1 MRKGITEVPKGSTS
15 LIHLITLAN
24 SQTKMA
30 AELNSELLD
39 FPSLLETVK
48 ALNAE
53 QLVDV
58 VGTAS
63 TALKKFVK
71 SMGARKVNSANPVGV
86 MPAPLAKNGAWVD
99 CVLARAQQEGWEAFV
114 VQTKSKKT
122 GTVVAEQMLESVLN
136 EGNGLHV
143 FADTGKAFT
152 RKHAMVYGK
161 VLKDGGSDW
170 YSDFERSYVSD
181 SPVAPK
187 LAKAAASVVPK
198 SSAEVAAEALYKK
211 TVAAE
216 KRKAVAQA
224 KKAEKAEEAAKAA
237 ATALPAGTVRVVRV
251 QTPPPAARAVAAVSP
266 VMAATA
272 VTPMASVPK
281 ASALAA
287 PRKPAPKKAVPRTE
301 EWKPEEGVCK
311 KWVFEGKTYMRSW
324 LDSMY
329 VHVPTEDGYGT
340 EGDYLGSFREG
351 KIHTNILDVHDV
363 VVDEVEDVDVD
374 VDEEVLGDD
383 DE

>member
-1 MRKGITEVPKGSTS
+1 MGKGITEVPKGSTS

-63 TALKKFVK
+63 AALKKFVK

-99 CVLARAQQEGWEAFV
+99 CVLARAQQEGWDAFV

-181 SPVAPK
+181 SPVAAPK

-251 QTPPPAARAVAAVSP
+251 QTPPPAAQAVAAVSP
-266 VMAATA
+266 VMVATVA
-272 VTPMASVPK
+272 TPMASIPK
-281 ASALAA
+281 ASAPAA
-287 PRKPAPKKAVPRTE
+287 PRKPALKKAVPRTE
-301 EWKPEEGVCK
+301 EWEAENGVCK
-311 KWVFEGKTYMRSW
+311 KWMFEGKTYMRSW
-324 LDSMY
+324 MDSMY
-329 VHVPTEDGYGT
+329 VYIPTEDGYGT
-340 EGDYLGSFREG
+340 EGDYLGLFRNG
-351 KIHTNILDVHDV
+351 KIHDTPDVHDV
-363 VVDEVEDVDVD
+363 VDMDEEDVEEDVVVDE
-374 VDEEVLGDD
+374 
-383 DE
+383 

>member
-1 MRKGITEVPKGSTS
+1 
-15 LIHLITLAN
+15 
-24 SQTKMA
+24 MA
-30 AELNSELLD
+30 AELDSGLLD

-48 ALNAE
+48 GFDPE
-53 QLVDV
+53 QLVEIISV
-58 VGTAS
+58 AS
-63 TALKKFVK
+63 ATLKKHVK

-86 MPAPLAKNGAWVD
+86 MPAALAKNGAWVD
-99 CVLARAQQEGWEAFV
+99 CVLARAQQEGWDAFV

-181 SPVAPK
+181 SPVAAPK

-198 SSAEVAAEALYKK
+198 SSAEVAEEALQKK
-211 TVAAE
+211 AMAAE

-224 KKAEKAEEAAKAA
+224 KKAEKIEEAAKAA
-237 ATALPAGTVRVVRV
+237 ALALPVGTVRVVRV

-266 VMAATA
+266 VMVTTVA
-272 VTPMASVPK
+272 TPMASVPK
-281 ASALAA
+281 VSATAA

-301 EWKPEEGVCK
+301 EWVPVNDGEIK
-311 KWVFEGKTYMRSW
+311 KWKFEGKMYMRSW
-324 LDSMY
+324 MDSMY
-329 VHVPTEDGYGT
+329 EYVESEDG
-340 EGDYLGSFREG
+340 LGEPGVYIGAFREG
-351 KIHTNILDVHDV
+351 KILTNIVDVH
-363 VVDEVEDVDVD
+363 EAEEEEDVDADAEAEED
-374 VDEEVLGDD
+374 VDE
-383 DE
+383 

>member
-30 AELNSELLD
+30 AHCDSELLD

-58 VGTAS
+58 VSTAS
-63 TALKKFVK
+63 VALKKFVK
-71 SMGARKVNSANPVGV
+71 SMGARKVNSANPAGV
-86 MPAPLAKNGAWVD
+86 MPAALMKNGAWVE
-99 CVLARAQQEGWEAFV
+99 CVLARAQQEGWDAFV

-122 GTVVAEQMLESVLN
+122 GTVVAEQMSESVLN

-143 FADTGKAFT
+143 FGDTGKAFT

-198 SSAEVAAEALYKK
+198 SSAEVAEEALQKK
-211 TVAAE
+211 AMAAE

-266 VMAATA
+266 VMVATVA
-272 VTPMASVPK
+272 TPMASIPK
-281 ASALAA
+281 ASAPAA

-301 EWKPEEGVCK
+301 EWEAEFGVCK
-311 KWVFEGKTYMRSW
+311 KWMFEGKTYMRSW
-324 LDSMY
+324 MDSMY
-329 VHVPTEDGYGT
+329 VYIPTEDGYGT
-340 EGDYLGSFREG
+340 EGDYLGLFRNG
-351 KIHTNILDVHDV
+351 KIHDTPDVHGVVEVDMDEEDV
-363 VVDEVEDVDVD
+363 VEEDD
-374 VDEEVLGDD
+374 VDE
-383 DE
+383 